1 MSNTPFSASFSI
13 QGKLPQSHSVLWNG
27 LDLVIQWP
35 KGSVREGK
43 DENGKTWRREM
54 KADYGFIEDTTA
66 KGDKEELDFYI
77 GPEKNSRKVFII
89 EQLKSDGST
98 FDEYKTMFGFNNLES
113 AIEMYLSHYPKEW
126 GDSRLGDCFET
137 DISSL
142 RSKVEEHQEKDKD
155 MKKTS
160 ADEGVLGKIK
170 GTEYDMAGSKL
181 SGFWHD
187 GPATCMDCRHRTP
200 HSKNAEGVE
209 VDSCKHPVVVVDPEL
224 QDKKLPD
231 GTIEVD
237 ADDWC
242 RFAQKPPKKEEKSEP
257 AKPETPEKTSKKP
270 VIGSIYFKVLNSM
283 R

>member
-1 MSNTPFSASFSI
+1 MPEASI
-13 QGKLPQSHSVLWNG
+13 AKEAKLPQHHSVEYHG
-27 LDLVIQWP
+27 IPVVIEWP
-35 KGSVREGK
+35 KGCVREGK
-43 DENGKTWRREM
+43 DKNGRTWRREM
-54 KADYGFIEDTTA
+54 KADYGYIDDTSA
-66 KGDKEELDFYI
+66 KGDAEPLDIYI
-77 GPEKNSRKVFII
+77 GGDKEASQVFVI
-89 EQLKSDGST
+89 EQLDEDGE
-98 FDEYKTMFGFNNLES
+98 FDEYKLVAGVPNLES
-113 AIEMYLSHYPKEW
+113 AQKLYLSHYPKEW

-137 DISSL
+137 DIGSL

-160 ADEGVLGKIK
+160 ADEGILERIK

-181 SGFWHD
+181 TGFWHD

-209 VDSCKHPVVVVDPEL
+209 VDSCKHPVVMADPEL
-224 QDKKLPD
+224 QEKKLPD

-242 RFAQKPPKKEEKSEP
+242 RFAQKPAKKEEKSEP
-257 AKPETPEKTSKKP
+257 AKPETSEKLEKKP
-270 VIGSIYFKVLNSM
+270 MTGSIYFKVLNSM